1 MPSSVTEL
9 EEWADALDEIPR
21 SGNRVGT
28 GALVL
33 LCNADE
39 AEIHKTDP
47 LTACRRAYRRR
58 LIETEGVVG
67 TTEVHTGSSLSIEAI
82 EPEMN
87 LTTDQAFVKL
97 RKDWE
102 LPDGHPF
109 ADGLSVYRHA
119 RELALGFY
127 YLWDPAAPK
136 EWLARRKKWCSA
148 CRYLLGSNQRNLDSE
163 LQITNAVAAGLYPE
177 KMAVYQAWK
186 EIQDTF
192 EPKTIPV
199 WIDDSALKAAVQ
211 WSKGGPGI
219 IWTEHSAF
227 AKELSRIS
235 GLPYFGKKGVDAT
248 GRPIESAR
256 ADEVV
261 IASIASNGE
270 GRNLQAW
277 NRNLI
282 TSLPANGAAM
292 EQLLGRTHR
301 EGQEADEVTVEYFVT
316 CREHAAALTQAQAD
330 ALYIEHSTGQ
340 AQKVLYAD
348 VITHRT
354 IRLR

>member
-1 MPSSVTEL
+1 MTEL

-119 RELALGFY
+119 RGSRSASITSGI
-127 YLWDPAAPK
+127 PPAPK

-211 WSKGGPGI
+211 WSKGAPGI

-227 AKELSRIS
+227 AEESRGS
-235 GLPYFGKKGVDAT
+235 PGSRT
-248 GRPIESAR
+248 SAR
-256 ADEVV
+256 RVSTPRADP
-261 IASIASNGE
+261 SNRRE
-270 GRNLQAW
+270 PMK
-277 NRNLI
+277 
-282 TSLPANGAAM
+282 SLSAPSPATAKGGIFK
-292 EQLLGRTHR
+292 LGIGT
-301 EGQEADEVTVEYFVT
+301 
-316 CREHAAALTQAQAD
+316 
-330 ALYIEHSTGQ
+330 
-340 AQKVLYAD
+340 
-348 VITHRT
+348 
-354 IRLR
+354 